1 MLKTIFENKGWQKS
15 TSPEVCLR
23 IKILAATEEYDQEIG
38 DFSIEQLE
46 NCSCHSCDNICSN
59 CSELLPVEE
68 YFRCVG
74 FNQLLK
80 NISIDNISSDATLVI
95 NGTMEWNVM
104 CSSFD
109 GDYHDESKFIISNYR
124 IEQ

>member
-1 MLKTIFENKGWQKS
+1 LLKTIFENKGWQKS

-23 IKILAATEEYDQEIG
+23 LKILAATEEYDQEIG
-38 DFSIEQLE
+38 DFSIDQLE
-46 NCSCHSCDNICSN
+46 N

-95 NGTMEWNVM
+95 NGTMEWNLLY
-104 CSSFD
+104 SYFD
-109 GDYHDESKFIISNYR
+109 GDYDDDSKFIISNYR